1 MSQRAQAVQ
10 HQQQL
15 LQQQQQGEAADG
27 GEQEEEAAEEF
38 FLGRFKTVIVG
49 IRYYEGRVGVNGE
62 CVVRVRVFFVW

>member
-27 GEQEEEAAEEF
+27 GEQEEEAADEV
-38 FLGRFKTVIVG
+38 FLGHFKTAIVG
-49 IRYYEGRVGVNGE
+49 IRYYEGRVGVSGDHS
-62 CVVRVRVFFVW
+62 